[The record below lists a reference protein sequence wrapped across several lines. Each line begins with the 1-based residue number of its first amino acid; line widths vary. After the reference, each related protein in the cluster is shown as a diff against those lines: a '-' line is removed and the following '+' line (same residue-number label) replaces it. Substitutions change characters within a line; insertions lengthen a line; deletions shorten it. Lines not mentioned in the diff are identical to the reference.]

1 MNYWKETSNV
11 SPYTMITFFKIFNW
25 LYYKLEIAS
34 CSNNENLT
42 TQDEVVLYV
51 SLIMPKSFGKH
62 ISTRR
67 LHSS

>member
-34 CSNNENLT
+34 CSNNENPT